1 MNRFKKELIKRGFE
15 LTVKYSDGI
24 YPSYPELEAIVVDAE
39 HATLIKYYDTI
50 VLYYVFNN
58 QMQYTQQYD

>member
-15 LTVKYSDGI
+15 LTIKHSDYP
-24 YPSYPELEAIVVDAE
+24 YPSYPELLSITVDTE
-39 HATLIKYYDTI
+39 HATLIKEYDTI

-58 QMQYTQQYD
+58 QMAFTQQYD